1 MSEVGG
7 IFVQADMRGAW
18 TGVRDQGAR
27 PTCLACV
34 VSDAHAQAHGLEH
47 RLSAEYLFYAGFK
60 RVPSLN
66 VAYGLT
72 LYAVDQALRND
83 GQPNEVEWPYQS
95 KTPDPWEP
103 PVVTKMWRGGLGSCA
118 AGAAGV
124 IASLQA
130 GVPVV
135 LGLRLVPGFNRV
147 QDAPY
152 IIDTSGK
159 SAGGHAVLCVGLGS
173 SVDGG
178 SIDLVLIRNSWG
190 FRWGA
195 GGCAWLPL
203 DYLSNNLVG
212 AETILTLPLS
222 V

>member
-7 IFVQADMRGAW
+7 IAVQADMRGAW

-34 VSDAHAQAHGLEH
+34 VSDAHAHAHGLDH

-60 RVPSLN
+60 RAPLLK

-72 LYAVDQALRND
+72 LVAAHQALRND
-83 GQPNEVEWPYQS
+83 GQPNEVEWPYQPT
-95 KTPDPWEP
+95 TPDPWVP
-103 PVVTKMWRGGLGSCA
+103 PAVTKMWRGGLNSCA
-118 AGAAGV
+118 TGAAGV
-124 IASLQA
+124 ISSLQA
-130 GVPVV
+130 GLPVV

-147 QDAPY
+147 QNPPH

-159 SAGGHAVLCVGLGS
+159 PAGGHAVLGVGLGS
-173 SVDGG
+173 SVADGG
-178 SIDLVLIRNSWG
+178 IDLVLIRNSWG

-195 GGCAWLPL
+195 SGCAWLPM

-212 AETILTLPLS
+212 AGTIAAVPLAT
-222 V
+222 